1 MSDAADD
8 LLRAV
13 ARLMADGQRVLLV
26 GASFET
32 IELLADAPLRELV
45 IVSDDADPDAP
56 AGETA
61 RGAPLRLR
69 PDWKERAR
77 SKDLI
82 IDPAGTAPVE
92 EVERLLKKEGVYLS
106 SVPGPV
112 LDALPFSGAV
122 EAGETGALVLAP
134 TEGPSELI
142 EALVFAGERR
152 PGPVLY
158 VAGREGVALPAV
170 AVLRGAGPDPAASAA
185 AEARADDAERALAD
199 AQTALAGTRTRL
211 DAAIADLTAARHRA
225 EAAEAQ
231 LADRAALEAA
241 LAVAHR
247 ERDEGKL
254 ALTARDAEFAELEAD
269 YEKVRTELAERR
281 YDDRRFESLRARFET
296 ARAEMADEVA
306 RLRARLLEVDAPA
319 EEFATL
325 VASRDRARIDVQRL
339 LARLADTLARLAPAR
354 RLPAT
359 PVHADGEAAGA
370 AIDAWLEVV
379 ESVVDATATEM
390 AELRDEQAGY
400 AARLGELVARV
411 REQHAAIEALTAEQ
425 AEAPAAAPVVTASDD
440 EAAARLAALEA
451 ALESEQALRAAER
464 AERLRAIEAAQAA
477 ERDGAALRRRVVDER
492 RAAAAARLAAA
503 AAEDEVERLAVE
515 LRRRAA
521 QTGDLEEMITAH
533 DRMEALLTE
542 ALQVAEE
549 RAETAETAR
558 RLAESNLRLLRGEF
572 ERLQP
577 GLG

>member
-82 IDPAGTAPVE
+82 VDPAGAAPVE
-92 EVERLLKKEGVYLS
+92 EVERILKKEGVYLS
-106 SVPGPV
+106 AVPSPV

-142 EALVFAGERR
+142 EALLFAGERR
-152 PGPVLY
+152 PGPLLY
-158 VAGREGVALPAV
+158 VAGREAVALPAV

-185 AEARADDAERALAD
+185 AAARADEAERALAD
-199 AQTALAGTRTRL
+199 AQTAIAETHARL
-211 DAAIADLTAARHRA
+211 DAAIAEAAAAKHRA

-231 LADRAALEAA
+231 VADRAALEAA

-247 ERDEGKL
+247 ERDEGRA
-254 ALTARDAEFAELEAD
+254 ALTARDAELAELEAD

-281 YDDRRFESLRARFET
+281 FDDRRFESLRARFES

-319 EEFATL
+319 EDFAAL
-325 VASRDRARIDVQRL
+325 VASRDRARSDVQRL

-359 PVHADGEAAGA
+359 PVHADSDAAGA
-370 AIDAWLEVV
+370 SIDAWLEVV
-379 ESVVDATATEM
+379 ETVVDATATEL

-400 AARLGELVARV
+400 ADHLGELVARI
-411 REQHAAIEALTAEQ
+411 REQHAAIEALTAEA
-425 AEAPAAAPVVTASDD
+425 AEAPAAPVPTASDD
-440 EAAARLAALEA
+440 EAAARLAALEG
-451 ALESEQALRAAER
+451 ALQSERALRAAER

-477 ERDGAALRRRVVDER
+477 EREGAALKRRVVDER

-503 AAEDEVERLAVE
+503 AAEDEAERLAVE
-515 LRRRAA
+515 LRRRATQA
-521 QTGDLEEMITAH
+521 GDLEEMITAH

-572 ERLQP
+572 ERLRP
-577 GLG
+577 GPG

>member
-82 IDPAGTAPVE
+82 VDPAGAAPVE
-92 EVERLLKKEGVYLS
+92 EVERILKKEGVYLS
-106 SVPGPV
+106 AVPSPV

-142 EALVFAGERR
+142 EALLFAGERR
-152 PGPVLY
+152 PGPLLY
-158 VAGREGVALPAV
+158 VAGREAVALPAV

-185 AEARADDAERALAD
+185 TTARADEAERALAD
-199 AQTALAGTRTRL
+199 AQTAIAETHARL
-211 DAAIADLTAARHRA
+211 DAAIAEAAAAKHRA

-247 ERDEGKL
+247 ERDEGRA
-254 ALTARDAEFAELEAD
+254 ALTARDAELAELEAD

-281 YDDRRFESLRARFET
+281 FDDRRFESLRARFES

-319 EEFATL
+319 EDFAAL
-325 VASRDRARIDVQRL
+325 VASRDRARSDVQRL
-339 LARLADTLARLAPAR
+339 LARLADTLARLAPTR

-359 PVHADGEAAGA
+359 PVHADSEAAGA
-370 AIDAWLEVV
+370 SIDAWLEVV
-379 ESVVDATATEM
+379 ETVVDATATEL

-400 AARLGELVARV
+400 AEHLGELVARI
-411 REQHAAIEALTAEQ
+411 REQHAAIEALTAEA
-425 AEAPAAAPVVTASDD
+425 AEAPAAPVPTASDD

-451 ALESEQALRAAER
+451 ALDSERALRAAER

-477 ERDGAALRRRVVDER
+477 EREGAALKRRVVDER

-503 AAEDEVERLAVE
+503 AAEDEAERLAVE

-521 QTGDLEEMITAH
+521 QAGDLEEMITAH

-572 ERLQP
+572 ERLRP
-577 GLG
+577 GPG

>member
-82 IDPAGTAPVE
+82 VDPAGTAPVE
-92 EVERLLKKEGVYLS
+92 EVERILKKEGVYLS
-106 SVPGPV
+106 AVPSPV

-142 EALVFAGERR
+142 EALLFAGERR
-152 PGPVLY
+152 PGPLLY
-158 VAGREGVALPAV
+158 VAGREAVALPAV

-185 AEARADDAERALAD
+185 AEARAEEAERALAD
-199 AQTALAGTRTRL
+199 AQTAIAETRARL
-211 DAAIADLTAARHRA
+211 DAAIAEAAAAKHRA

-247 ERDEGKL
+247 ERDEGRA
-254 ALTARDAEFAELEAD
+254 ALTARDAEVAELEAD

-281 YDDRRFESLRARFET
+281 FDDRRFESLRARFES

-319 EEFATL
+319 EDFAAL
-325 VASRDRARIDVQRL
+325 VASRDRARSDVQRL

-359 PVHADGEAAGA
+359 PVHADSEAAGA
-370 AIDAWLEVV
+370 SIDAWLEVV
-379 ESVVDATATEM
+379 ETVVEATATEL

-400 AARLGELVARV
+400 ADHLGELVARI
-411 REQHAAIEALTAEQ
+411 REQHAAIEALTAEA
-425 AEAPAAAPVVTASDD
+425 AEAPAVPVPTAPDD

-451 ALESEQALRAAER
+451 ALESERALRAAER

-477 ERDGAALRRRVVDER
+477 EDEGAALKRRVVDER

-503 AAEDEVERLAVE
+503 AAEDEAERLAVE

-521 QTGDLEEMITAH
+521 QAGDLEEMITAH

-572 ERLQP
+572 ERLRP
-577 GLG
+577 GPG